1 MEKDR
6 LAEILKK
13 NPKIDRAAVDRSQ
26 QAAKQLADVGIKVGG
41 YRLEPALGGTT
52 IKNPD
57 QSGSAGETQFRARG
71 QEAR

>member
-1 MEKDR
+1 MENDR

-52 IKNPD
+52 IKNSD
-57 QSGSAGETQFRARG
+57 QTLGRSEGA
-71 QEAR
+71 